1 MKGVKCME
9 FSVWDI
15 LTDFG
20 IISMLLLVGMFL
32 RAKVGIFQRSFMPAS
47 IIAGIL
53 GLILGKNG
61 FDILPFSDFIG
72 SYPSILIAVV
82 FAALPLSTPKFKWSE
97 MFDKVGRLWSYSQ
110 IMMLLMW
117 GGGLLFALILLVPLF
132 DVHNGFGLLL
142 AAGFVGGHGT
152 AAAIGD
158 AFQSQGWEEA
168 TSLAMTSAT
177 IGAIIAIAV
186 GLMLIRSNANKGNTN
201 FISSFDKLPEE
212 LKSGL
217 LPKNKRNSLGENT
230 VSSILI
236 DSLAFHLMLVLFA
249 TMVGYYLSQFGESLY
264 ANLSIPAFSL
274 AFLIGL
280 ILKKILQ
287 WAKADEYIDNNIMN
301 SIGGG
306 ATDYLVAFGI
316 ASINLAVVV
325 DNIIPFSILIVFGI
339 LFSYFFYRF
348 VSQNYFQEKW
358 FEKGIFTFGW
368 ITGAVATAIALLR
381 IVDPKLESRTL
392 DEFGLAY
399 IPIAPVEILI
409 ITFSPLFI
417 LNGQHWLFTL
427 ITIGASAIIILI
439 SYQRKWFTFHKRE
452 RA

>member
-1 MKGVKCME
+1 ME

-15 LTDFG
+15 LVDLG
-20 IISMLLLVGMFL
+20 IISTLLLIGTFL

-53 GLILGKNG
+53 GLILGKSG
-61 FDILPFSDFIG
+61 FNILPFSDFID
-72 SYPSILIAVV
+72 SYPSILIAIV
-82 FAALPLSTPKFKWSE
+82 FAALPLSTPKFKWSD

-110 IMMLLMW
+110 IIMLFMW

-152 AAAIGD
+152 AAALGG

-177 IGAIIAIAV
+177 IGAIIAIGV
-186 GLMLIRSNANKGNTN
+186 GLLLIKSNANKGNTN
-201 FISSFDKLPEE
+201 YISSFDKLPDE

-217 LPKNKRNSLGENT
+217 LPKNKRDSLGENT

-236 DSLAFHLMLVLFA
+236 DPFAFHLILVLFA
-249 TMVGYYLSQFGESLY
+249 TMIGYYLSQFGESLY

-274 AFLIGL
+274 AFLVGL
-280 ILKKILQ
+280 ILKNLMQ
-287 WAKADEYIDNNIMN
+287 LVKADEYIDNRIMN
-301 SIGGG
+301 SIGGT
-306 ATDYLVAFGI
+306 ATDLLVAFGI
-316 ASINLAVVV
+316 ASINLTVIVE
-325 DNIIPFSILIVFGI
+325 NMIPFSILIVFGI
-339 LFSYFFYRF
+339 IISYFFYRIL
-348 VSQNYFQEKW
+348 SKNYFQENW

-381 IVDPKLESRTL
+381 IVDPKFKSNTL

-399 IPIAPVEILI
+399 IPIAPVEIAI
-409 ITFSPLFI
+409 ITFSPVFI
-417 LNGQHWLFTL
+417 LNGQHWLLTV
-427 ITIGASAIIILI
+427 ITIGLGFVILLV
-439 SYQRKWFTFHKRE
+439 SYYKKWFRFNLKG

>member
-1 MKGVKCME
+1 ME

-15 LTDFG
+15 LVDLG
-20 IISMLLLVGMFL
+20 IISTLLLIGAFL

-53 GLILGKNG
+53 GLILGKSG

-82 FAALPLSTPKFKWSE
+82 FAALPLSTPKFKWSD

-110 IMMLLMW
+110 IIMLFMW

-152 AAAIGD
+152 AAALGG

-177 IGAIIAIAV
+177 IGAIIAIGV
-186 GLMLIRSNANKGNTN
+186 GLLLIKSNANKGNTN
-201 FISSFDKLPEE
+201 YISSFDKLPDE

-217 LPKNKRNSLGENT
+217 LPKNKRDSLGGNT

-236 DSLAFHLMLVLFA
+236 DPFAFHLILVLFA
-249 TMVGYYLSQFGESLY
+249 TMIGYYLSQFGESLY

-274 AFLIGL
+274 AFLVGL
-280 ILKKILQ
+280 ILKNLMQ
-287 WAKADEYIDNNIMN
+287 LVKADEYIDNRIMN
-301 SIGGG
+301 SIGGT
-306 ATDYLVAFGI
+306 ATDLLVAFGI
-316 ASINLAVVV
+316 ASINLTVIVE
-325 DNIIPFSILIVFGI
+325 NMIPFSILIAFGI
-339 LFSYFFYRF
+339 IISYFFYRIL
-348 VSQNYFQEKW
+348 SKNYFQENW

-381 IVDPKLESRTL
+381 IVDPKFKSNTL

-399 IPIAPVEILI
+399 IPIAPVEIAI

-417 LNGQHWLFTL
+417 LNGQHWLLTV
-427 ITIGASAIIILI
+427 ITIGLGFVILLV
-439 SYQRKWFTFHKRE
+439 SYYKKWFRFNLKG

>member
-1 MKGVKCME
+1 ME

-15 LTDFG
+15 LVDLG
-20 IISMLLLVGMFL
+20 IISTLLLIGAFL

-53 GLILGKNG
+53 GLILGKSG
-61 FDILPFSDFIG
+61 FNILPFSDFID
-72 SYPSILIAVV
+72 SYPSILIAIV
-82 FAALPLSTPKFKWSE
+82 FAALPLSTPKFKWSD

-110 IMMLLMW
+110 IIMLFMW

-152 AAAIGD
+152 AAALGG

-177 IGAIIAIAV
+177 IGAIIAIGV
-186 GLMLIRSNANKGNTN
+186 GLLLIKSNANKGNTN
-201 FISSFDKLPEE
+201 YISSFDKLPDE

-217 LPKNKRNSLGENT
+217 LPKNKRDSLGENT

-236 DSLAFHLMLVLFA
+236 DPFAFHLILVLFA
-249 TMVGYYLSQFGESLY
+249 TMIGYYLSQFGESLY

-274 AFLIGL
+274 AFLVGL
-280 ILKKILQ
+280 ILKNLMQ
-287 WAKADEYIDNNIMN
+287 LVKADEYIDNRIMN
-301 SIGGG
+301 SIGGT
-306 ATDYLVAFGI
+306 ATDLLVAFGI
-316 ASINLAVVV
+316 ASINLTVIVE
-325 DNIIPFSILIVFGI
+325 NMIPFSILIVFGI
-339 LFSYFFYRF
+339 IISYFFYRIL
-348 VSQNYFQEKW
+348 SKNYFQENW

-381 IVDPKLESRTL
+381 IVDPKFKSNTL

-399 IPIAPVEILI
+399 IPIAPVEITI

-417 LNGQHWLFTL
+417 LNGQHWLLTV
-427 ITIGASAIIILI
+427 ITIGLGFVILLV
-439 SYQRKWFTFHKRE
+439 SYYKKWFRFNLKG